1 VSPAFWPSFAL
12 IERRPVP
19 YDVDCLRSGR
29 NNRRDRRVDEEALIV
44 WQDVLDM
51 VAAGRPSEVGC
62 PFCNHRPLT
71 IEEVEYSTRISCP
84 KCKKFIE
91 GRFQP

>member
-1 VSPAFWPSFAL
+1 L
-12 IERRPVP
+12 ILRERVP
-19 YDVDCLRSGR
+19 YDYPPFEGVETKGLSQ
-29 NNRRDRRVDEEALIV
+29 VDEEALIA

-51 VAAGRPSEVGC
+51 VAAGRPSEAGC

-71 IEEVEYSTRISCP
+71 IEEVEHSTRISCG
-84 KCKKFIE
+84 KCKKFIQ

>member
-1 VSPAFWPSFAL
+1 MIAPGAVTYDCYSF
-12 IERRPVP
+12 EGVETKGF
-19 YDVDCLRSGR
+19 SQ
-29 NNRRDRRVDEEALIV
+29 VDEEALIA

-71 IEEVEYSTRISCP
+71 IEEVEHSTRISCP
-84 KCKKFIE
+84 KCKKFIQ